1 MIEQVKIY
9 LDEKEKKME
18 LKIAILKILVSRV
31 QVRVKTNNIGDRVAW
46 KILQDVLIPIAY

>member
-31 QVRVKTNNIGDRVAW
+31 QVRVKTNNIGDRVA
-46 KILQDVLIPIAY
+46 